1 MYQGYSSIS
10 KIFDMYERESNEF
23 ETVIII
29 MISGILKLTNMNIR
43 MNKGWMDNCTSRAKA
58 EKTRTTL

>member
-1 MYQGYSSIS
+1 
-10 KIFDMYERESNEF
+10 MYERESNEF

-29 MISGILKLTNMNIR
+29 MISGTLKLTNMNIR
-43 MNKGWMDNCTSRAKA
+43 MNKGWMDNCTSRAEA